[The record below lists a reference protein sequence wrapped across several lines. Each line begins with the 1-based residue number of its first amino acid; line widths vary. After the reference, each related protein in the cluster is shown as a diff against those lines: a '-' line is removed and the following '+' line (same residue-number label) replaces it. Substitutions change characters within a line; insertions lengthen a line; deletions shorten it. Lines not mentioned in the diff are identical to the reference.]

1 MEARGAHSINQ
12 AVMGMVKLVNS
23 DSLYFVHQTGKEDEA
38 EVTYQ
43 YRKYGIN
50 AMVRA
55 FFDDLPDHMAR
66 ADLIISRAG
75 AGSISEIIH
84 HGKPSI
90 LIPYPHAAD
99 DHQRF
104 NAKEVVDQGGAV
116 MILDKDLTPECL
128 KKVIENLKNNPEKR
142 LSMAR
147 SAKEMDLPYPAG
159 AIARTCISMAEKRG
173 I

>member
-1 MEARGAHSINQ
+1 MAR
-12 AVMGMVKLVNS
+12 
-23 DSLYFVHQTGKEDEA
+23 
-38 EVTYQ
+38 Q
-43 YRKYGIN
+43 YRKFGIN
-50 AMVRA
+50 ALVSA

-90 LIPYPHAAD
+90 LVPYPHAAD

-104 NAKEVVDQGGAV
+104 NAEEVVEQGGAV
-116 MILDKDLTPECL
+116 MILDKDLTPEHL
-128 KKVIENLKNNPEKR
+128 KEVIEDLKNNPEKR

-147 SAKEMDLPYPAG
+147 SAKEMDQPDPAM
-159 AIARTCISMAEKRG
+159 AIARTCLSMARGRG